1 MTELDLVIKGR
12 VLIGNEMQTICIGI
26 EDGKITVL
34 GKDLDGDKF
43 LDYSKY
49 LIMPGGID
57 IHTHMRDPGFTD
69 KEDFHTGTMAA
80 AFGGTT
86 TIMDMP
92 NTRPMVTNVSQLK
105 DKLDIIGKKANVDYG
120 LYASLTPDSDIKVLK
135 ELAVGFKLF
144 MAETTSAVPISE
156 EDIRNKLADPEL
168 EGQVVSVH
176 AESPERF
183 RDIEVTSLDTHDDSR
198 PASAEIIAVENITQM
213 KTSAIMHFAHLTD
226 LMSFEKAFGYSN
238 EITPHHMFLST
249 SSDLGARGR
258 VNPPLRNIREQ
269 ASLFTAFVK
278 AQVGIIASDHA
289 PHTMDEKKMPFGE
302 APSGLP
308 GVETRLPMMLALVQ
322 SEQVSLRL
330 VQATCC
336 HNPARLFSLSK
347 GQIDVGF
354 DADLSIFD
362 MTKNTKIKGER
373 LHSKCGWTPFEDYNA
388 IFPDHVFLRGRK
400 IISDGKL
407 IESGTG
413 RNIV

>member
-1 MTELDLVIKGR
+1 MTRPELVIKGR
-12 VLIGNEMQTICIGI
+12 VLMGNEAQTICIGI
-26 EDGKITVL
+26 VDGKITVM
-34 GKDLDGDKF
+34 GKDLDGDEF

-69 KEDFHTGTMAA
+69 KEDFNTGTMAA

-86 TIMDMP
+86 TILDMP
-92 NTRPMVTNVSQLK
+92 NTKPMVTTTQQLK
-105 DKLDIIGKKANVDYG
+105 DKLDIIEKKANVDYG
-120 LYASLTPDSDIKVLK
+120 LYASLTPDSNIKELK

-144 MAETTSAVPISE
+144 MAETTSAIPISE
-156 EDIRNKLADPEL
+156 DEIRDVLVDPEL
-168 EGQVVSVH
+168 DGQVVSVH

-183 RDIEVTSLDTHDDSR
+183 RDIEVTDLTTHDDSR
-198 PASAEIIAVENITQM
+198 PASAEVVAVDTITQM

-238 EITPHHMFLST
+238 EITPHHMLLST
-249 SSDLGARGR
+249 SNVHGTKGK

-278 AQVGIIASDHA
+278 AQVGIVASDHA
-289 PHTMDEKKMPFGE
+289 PHTVGEKILPFGE

-322 SEQVSLRL
+322 SEQVSLGL

-336 HNPARLFSLSK
+336 HNPAKLFSLPK

-362 MTKNTKIKGER
+362 MNKTTKIEGDK
-373 LHSKCGWTPFEDYNA
+373 LHSKCGWTPFEGYNA
-388 IFPDHVFLRGRK
+388 IFPEHVFLGGEE
-400 IISDGKL
+400 IISDGELVRKGKGKK
-407 IESGTG
+407 I
-413 RNIV
+413 